1 MCFTKRKKKL
11 KKNKIY
17 PKNSYSGN
25 NPYSG
30 FKSLREIK
38 PVTNEEFLSEC
49 IECYHCKKIF
59 DLGSS
64 EIKIHCAGCNQF
76 FHCGI
81 AGKCRGS
88 LCNQKTM
95 IGDNHRLSWCINCV
109 PKIEGNEEKINGIG
123 TCICQECS
131 L

>member
-11 KKNKIY
+11 KKKNKIY
-17 PKNSYSGN
+17 PQN
-25 NPYSG
+25 NPYSRY
-30 FKSLREIK
+30 KYPIEIK
-38 PVTNEEFLSEC
+38 SITTEEFLSEC
-49 IECYHCKKIF
+49 ISCYHCKKIF
-59 DLGSS
+59 NLGSS

-109 PKIEGNEEKINGIG
+109 PKIEGNEEKANGIG
-123 TCICQECS
+123 TCICKECS